1 MALKKAEFND
11 DEVPIFEEALVY
23 KRGEYWQM
31 RMWLAKEHKYARFSL
46 KTRNRATAIDK
57 AKLHYHELMAG
68 QLQGKSYFS
77 ITTRMGV
84 EMYLEHRKKDV
95 TNGYIVSGRYNTIA
109 THLKH
114 WLTFIGKDV
123 KLKELERTDCEDY
136 FASRTKKKNKETIR
150 ISQTTVENEQSSV
163 NAMMAWLYKHKE
175 TYIDGFD
182 FKKLKAVDKGSEE
195 NRRNTFTD
203 SEVSRWTVELS
214 KYIKE
219 AEKDLS
225 EPNNLVKAVCGYYL
239 GFSLITGLRRGEQ
252 LQLKWRDIEEME
264 TEVARNNP
272 FELIKVTVR
281 GETSKVRKTRK
292 FVVKD
297 SLYLKGLIKLTRQR
311 HTDKVLEHNLMHLV
325 KDEVMFST
333 NGMTAV
339 TTRAIGVHFD
349 KLIALA
355 KIPNSDKRGLVPYS
369 LRHYFI
375 TQRVNSNLPPAIVAE
390 MCGTSITQIEKTY
403 YHTTEEKMVSNA
415 LAGYYVKDGML
426 IPK

>member
-1 MALKKAEFND
+1 MTLKKQEFSD
-11 DEVPIFEEALVY
+11 DEIPIFEDALVY

-46 KTRNRATAIDK
+46 KTRNKSTAIDK

-95 TNGYIVSGRYNTIA
+95 TNGFIVSGRYNTIA

-136 FASRTKKKNKETIR
+136 FASRTKTKKKETIR

-182 FKKLKAVDKGSEE
+182 FKKLKAVDKGSEA

-203 SEVSRWTVELS
+203 DETARWTVELS

-225 EPNNLVKAVCGYYL
+225 EANNLVKAVCGYYL

-252 LQLKWRDIEEME
+252 LQLKWSDIEDME
-264 TEVARNNP
+264 HTEARGNG
-272 FELIKVTVR
+272 FDLIKVTVR
-281 GETSKVRKTRK
+281 GETSKVRKTRQ

-297 SLYLKGLIKLTRQR
+297 SVYLKGLIELTRQR
-311 HTDKVLEHNLMHLV
+311 HKGKITEPKLYELV
-325 KDEVMFST
+325 KDELMFST
-333 NGMTAV
+333 NGKTAI
-339 TTRAIGVHFD
+339 TARAIGIHFD
-349 KLIALA
+349 KLVALA

-375 TQRVNSNLPPAIVAE
+375 TQRVNSNLPPASVAE

-403 YHTTEEKMVSNA
+403 YHTTEAKMISNA
-415 LAGYYVKDGML
+415 LADYEYRDGML

>member
-1 MALKKAEFND
+1 
-11 DEVPIFEEALVY
+11 
-23 KRGEYWQM
+23 
-31 RMWLAKEHKYARFSL
+31 MWLAKEHKYARFSL
-46 KTRNRATAIDK
+46 KTRNKSTAIDK

-68 QLQGKSYFS
+68 QIQGKSYFS

-95 TNGYIVSGRYNTIA
+95 TNGFIVSGRYNTIA

-136 FASRTKKKNKETIR
+136 FASRTKTKKKETIR

-203 SEVSRWTVELS
+203 DEVARWTAELS

-225 EPNNLVKAVCGYYL
+225 EPNNYVKAVCGYYL

-252 LQLKWRDIEEME
+252 LQLKWSDVEDME
-264 TEVARNNP
+264 HEIARKNS
-272 FELIKVTVR
+272 FDLIKVTVR

-297 SLYLKGLIKLTRQR
+297 SVYLKGLVELTRQR
-311 HTDKVLEHNLMHLV
+311 HTGKILEPDLIKLV
-325 KDEVMFST
+325 QDELMFST
-333 NGMTAV
+333 NGETAI
-339 TTRAIGVHFD
+339 TARAIGVHFD
-349 KLIALA
+349 KLVALA

-375 TQRVNSNLPPAIVAE
+375 TQRVNSNLPPANVAE

-403 YHTTEEKMVSNA
+403 YHTTEAKMVSNA
-415 LAGYYVKDGML
+415 LAGYYVKDGLL

>member
-1 MALKKAEFND
+1 
-11 DEVPIFEEALVY
+11 
-23 KRGEYWQM
+23 
-31 RMWLAKEHKYARFSL
+31 
-46 KTRNRATAIDK
+46 
-57 AKLHYHELMAG
+57 
-68 QLQGKSYFS
+68 
-77 ITTRMGV
+77 
-84 EMYLEHRKKDV
+84 
-95 TNGYIVSGRYNTIA
+95 
-109 THLKH
+109 
-114 WLTFIGKDV
+114 
-123 KLKELERTDCEDY
+123 
-136 FASRTKKKNKETIR
+136 
-150 ISQTTVENEQSSV
+150 
-163 NAMMAWLYKHKE
+163 
-175 TYIDGFD
+175 
-182 FKKLKAVDKGSEE
+182 
-195 NRRNTFTD
+195 
-203 SEVSRWTVELS
+203 
-214 KYIKE
+214 
-219 AEKDLS
+219 
-225 EPNNLVKAVCGYYL
+225 
-239 GFSLITGLRRGEQ
+239 
-252 LQLKWRDIEEME
+252 ME

-403 YHTTEEKMVSNA
+403 YTTTHAKMVSNA
-415 LAGYYVKDGML
+415 LADYTMQDGL
-426 IPK
+426 LVPN